1 MKGDHDGAEL
11 PPSVPSRLIV
21 ILIGVTLV
29 LCTLAFG
36 GVHYWAYGLL
46 SLGAAATILL
56 WSVDSWKAR
65 QLRYRASWLQLPL
78 VAVIILGLV
87 QLLPLRRIALPGG
100 ATSFAAAISF
110 DPYSTRMVIVLL
122 VCLLVFFAAAL
133 AFIDTRQRLKSIVIM
148 LLLLGAAIAVLG
160 LVQHFVSPFKIYGV
174 REPYQALPFGPFI
187 NRNHFAAFLVM
198 IVPIPLALVVER
210 AVDRDRLPL
219 YGFAILLM
227 VVATLMTGSRGG
239 LLTLVLAGG
248 FLLAARF
255 ITRISSASE
264 TDDEPVHRGSRVA
277 KIALV
282 AGGVALVIGLLL
294 LLGGGGSL
302 RRILGQATT
311 EDVAAG
317 GRTHYW
323 KATAWM
329 FRDHPIVGVGL
340 EGFGMA
346 FPRYDSLNGTY
357 RVERAHNDYLQTLA
371 ETGLIGSLCA
381 LAFIVILFRQG
392 WTLLR
397 RTHDPWRRAVVLGS
411 LAGCFGVLVHSFF
424 EFPLR
429 SPANAL
435 LFLLLAVLATVEVG
449 SRQTGNTDAVARK
462 EI

>member
-1 MKGDHDGAEL
+1 
-11 PPSVPSRLIV
+11 IV
-21 ILIGVTLV
+21 ILLGLTLV

-46 SLGAAATILL
+46 SAGAAATIIL
-56 WSVDSWKAR
+56 WSVDSWMAR
-65 QLRYRASWLQLPL
+65 GLSYRASWLPLPL
-78 VAVIILGLV
+78 VAVILLGLV
-87 QLLPLRRIALPGG
+87 QLLPWRRITLPGNS
-100 ATSFAAAISF
+100 ATFVSALSF

-122 VCLLVFFAAAL
+122 LSLLVFFAAAL
-133 AFIDTRQRLKSIVIM
+133 AFFDSRRRLKSVVT
-148 LLLLGAAIAVLG
+148 LLMLLGAAIAVLG
-160 LVQHFVSPFKIYGV
+160 LVQHFVSPLKIYGV
-174 REPYQALPFGPFI
+174 REPNQALPFGPFI

-248 FLLAARF
+248 FLLATRS
-255 ITRISSASE
+255 ITRIRSP
-264 TDDEPVHRGSRVA
+264 DEADNQPVRRRLRVA
-277 KIALV
+277 KIALAV
-282 AGGVALVIGLLL
+282 GGALLVIGLLL

-302 RRILGQATT
+302 RRILGQTPT

-323 KATAWM
+323 KATARM
-329 FRDHPIVGVGL
+329 FWDHPIAGVGL

-346 FPRYDSLNGTY
+346 FPRYDTLNGTY

-392 WTLLR
+392 WALLR
-397 RTHDPWRRAVVLGS
+397 QTNDPWRRAVVLGA

-429 SPANAL
+429 TPANAL

-449 SRQTGNTDAVARK
+449 RRQTGKTDAIVRK